1 MTQLIRLEH
10 GFEGHSLPAYLWEGK
25 SVWIAK
31 DVGRVM
37 GYGEEGKG
45 LVDLLRQDW
54 REELIEGADLELLEG
69 ERLIK
74 FKADAGGLTRM
85 VDSHQKESAPLVAH
99 RTASLLLL
107 KESGFHLVCLKT
119 EKAIGRRMRR
129 WLAGVVMPSLLRTGG
144 YQVNAIIEKDTF
156 ETQGTAALEAVAQKA
171 ASEAVRLLV
180 ARGSIPRP
188 RKPREDR
195 QDTPVTEQSPA
206 QEALRQERLTLKQ
219 RRYAL
224 ELAVIAR
231 AKARLDKL
239 EARNQH
245 IEAKLQ
251 AKANNEPFGP
261 PDLWEIPVQVYL
273 VGKTW
278 VTAGALLEECLGSS
292 GQKWTRSDEMRVAAI
307 VRHLGWKRVRQSTGE
322 RLWGYAPAL
331 TSPRN

>member
-1 MTQLIRLEH
+1 MTQVARIDH
-10 GFEGHSLPAYLWEGK
+10 DFEGRALPAYIWEG
-25 SVWIAK
+25 SPVWIAK
-31 DVGRVM
+31 EVGRAM
-37 GYGEEGKG
+37 GYGDEGKG
-45 LVDLLRQDW
+45 LVQLLRQEW
-54 REELIEGADLELLEG
+54 KEEIIEGTDFELLEG
-69 ERLIK
+69 VRLSR
-74 FKADAGGLTRM
+74 FKDELGGHTPHQLDATRR
-85 VDSHQKESAPLVAH
+85 E
-99 RTASLLLL
+99 LLLL

-119 EKAIGRRMRR
+119 EKAIGRRLRR
-129 WLAGVVMPSLLRTGG
+129 WLATVVMPSLLRTGG

-331 TSPRN
+331 TSPRY